1 MQTAPPGWGI
11 WVMSRNGTNAR
22 QVTRDAQTVAAN
34 DTYPA
39 FSPDGAKILFVR
51 DPDLYVMNA
60 DGTGVT
66 NLTSTFARA
75 VIDPEWSPL
84 GDLIAFSDG
93 GDIYVIGA
101 SGTPAPRLL
110 TTTPGNQRYPSW
122 APDGSAIAYADIGAV
137 GRINPDGTNDV
148 VLASG
153 LREVWDLAWSP
164 DGTRIAFVND
174 PGDNIAVQE
183 ELYVMNADG
192 TGAHARRRRHEHQ
205 PRLGGL
211 RPRRAR
217 GSRPVVGETVTA
229 GVASGKVFIK
239 KGTSFVPLT
248 EDRSIPVGSTL
259 DTRQGTVE
267 LSSAR
272 DAAGRT
278 QTGKF
283 SAGVFQVLQ
292 SRSAKA
298 KGLTELRLKGSAAKF
313 RRCRSTSAAPRP
325 RPLPARDPAPARQ
338 RARPLPHRG
347 RHSAA
352 TVRGT
357 VWDVIDRCDGTL
369 TKVRRGK
376 VAVRDF
382 RRKRTIV
389 VARGEAV
396 PGASAALG
404 RDWDPPRRVTGRAC
418 MANRETAGRS
428 RTPPSNSDMPDEL
441 EEAVR
446 SDAGERPVEG
456 ETGDD
461 AGSDGERVSKPGDG
475 TGDRRR
481 GQRARGAVRLNVP
494 GRFRAL
500 GCRIWLIIAWWGL
513 DSQLVAHSWARS
525 AYCSCSPGRSR
536 LPRRPRRGAS

>member
-1 MQTAPPGWGI
+1 VTDLPTIRYHLCACLAALVGLLCATPASATFPGQNGKLVFERTQMFSVNADGSALTQITPNDWRAREPGWSADGRQIVFQYSPAMSTAPPGWGI

-51 DPDLYVMNA
+51 DSDLYVMNA

-101 SGTPAPRLL
+101 NGTPAPRLL

-122 APDGSAIAYADIGAV
+122 APDGSAIAYANIGAV

-192 TGAHARRRRHEHQ
+192 TGLTRVGVDTSINLDWGVFAPDEPVVPA
-205 PRLGGL
+205 
-211 RPRRAR
+211 
-217 GSRPVVGETVTA
+217 PVVGETVTA

-272 DAAGRT
+272 DSAGRT
-278 QTGKF
+278 QSGKF

-313 RRCRSTSAAPRP
+313 RRCRSTSATASRLS
-325 RPLPARDPAPARQ
+325 RRAIRRLRGNARGRF
-338 RARPLPHRG
+338 RTRG

-357 VWDVIDRCDGTL
+357 VWEVTDRCDGTL

-382 RRKRTIV
+382 RRRKTIV
-389 VARGEAV
+389 V
-396 PGASAALG
+396 
-404 RDWDPPRRVTGRAC
+404 
-418 MANRETAGRS
+418 TAGKQY
-428 RTPPSNSDMPDEL
+428 L
-441 EEAVR
+441 A
-446 SDAGERPVEG
+446 
-456 ETGDD
+456 
-461 AGSDGERVSKPGDG
+461 
-475 TGDRRR
+475 
-481 GQRARGAVRLNVP
+481 RAQP
-494 GRFRAL
+494 
-500 GCRIWLIIAWWGL
+500 
-513 DSQLVAHSWARS
+513 
-525 AYCSCSPGRSR
+525 
-536 LPRRPRRGAS
+536 